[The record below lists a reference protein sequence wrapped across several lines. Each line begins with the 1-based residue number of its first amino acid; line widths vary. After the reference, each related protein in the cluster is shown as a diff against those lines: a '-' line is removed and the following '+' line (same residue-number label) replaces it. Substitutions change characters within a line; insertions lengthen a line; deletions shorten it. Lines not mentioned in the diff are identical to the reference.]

1 MRDGISNNV
10 TQSLG
15 NPEKSGLALS
25 YLLGQKTQLSAE
37 QKSKLR
43 LAGLAHIV
51 VASGYHLSIVVN
63 IAKKRFGKISRFAT
77 SAGAVAMLLIY
88 ISITGFSPSMMRAG
102 IIVLL
107 SLWAWY
113 FGRKFHP
120 FRLLL
125 YAAAITLLI
134 DANLITNVAWQLSFA
149 SYAGIVF
156 LSPLIVSFLYG
167 EQKPHYFSSIIIAS
181 ISAQI
186 FCLPLNIFYF
196 GSISGLAI
204 VSNVLITPTIPI
216 VMLLTSVVGIM
227 NAAPIVFILLKLLDF
242 QQMIIDWISTIPWA
256 NLELASNDARVFL
269 LYIIIVIIIALL
281 KWRSGYQYAPGYR
294 VERLPDYDKIYT
306 C

>member
-113 FGRKFHP
+113 FGRKYHP

-134 DANLITNVAWQLSFA
+134 DKNLITNVAWQLSFA

-186 FCLPLNIFYF
+186 FCLPLNVYYF

-204 VSNVLITPTIPI
+204 ISNVLITPTIPI
-216 VMLLTSVVGIM
+216 VMLLTFVTGIV
-227 NAAPIVFILLKLLDF
+227 NIVPIVFVLSKLLDF
-242 QQMIIDWISTIPWA
+242 QQMIVDWISAIPWA
-256 NLELASNDARVFL
+256 NLELASSDARVFL
-269 LYIIIVIIIALL
+269 LYIIVGILIVLL
-281 KWRSGYQYAPGYR
+281 KWRTGYQYAPDYR
-294 VERLPDYDKIYT
+294 VKPPPDYDKIYT